1 LNVAQKGRI
10 AARRRQKAAK
20 ARRTWPE
27 GAYTLADTDAS
38 LRGSSDP
45 ETAAQGCEA
54 PAPDGQ
60 APAEEHAA
68 APRSRHSGFW
78 GIALGSI
85 GVVFGD
91 IGTSPLYA
99 FQAALGQA
107 TRNQAHDPVTPAS
120 IIGVVSLALWALLL
134 VVTLKYVLF
143 VMRAD
148 NKGEGGVLSLM
159 ALVQRALGRRTTAIF
174 FLGVVG
180 AALFYGD
187 AIITPAI
194 SVLGAFQGMNDVPAL
209 KAVTS
214 PHFIT
219 LISMV
224 ILFGLFM
231 TQARGT
237 ASIAKLFAPVM
248 LVWFVVIAAL
258 GLYHILD
265 DPRVLWALSPHYAAI
280 FMASHKLTSF
290 LVLGSVFLT
299 VTGAEALY
307 ADMGHFGRWP
317 IQASWLFFA
326 LPCLLLNYF
335 GQGAYALKALAE
347 ATRLHREF
355 VNQDWFFVMAP
366 APLRAPV
373 VMLAVCASIIAS
385 QAVITGAYS
394 LSQQGVLL
402 GLLPRMDVRRTS
414 ETHTGQI
421 YMPQINSLLMVG
433 VLLLVAMF
441 QSSDNLADAYGLA
454 VTGTMLVTTILAY
467 IVARRMWRWRAAY
480 ALLLVAPL
488 ITLDLVFL
496 IANGL
501 KIASGGWVPLLIGA
515 SLFLVMWT
523 WVRGSQILTD
533 KTRRE
538 AVPLAELI
546 EMLRARPP
554 HRVPGTAIFLTS
566 DVEMAPV
573 ALMHNLKHNKVLH
586 EKNLIATVRIAE
598 TPRVSEAHRIQVTP
612 INETFKTLVIQYGF
626 MERPNLPKALALCRK
641 QGVKFDIMA
650 TSFFLGRR
658 SVVPAAQTA
667 MPLWQDK
674 LYIYLLKNAANPTEF
689 FRIPP
694 GRVVE
699 LGAQISV

>member
-1 LNVAQKGRI
+1 MAQASE
-10 AARRRQKAAK
+10 AASVHGGASPMKDALPASEAGEPNAPPSAA
-20 ARRTWPE
+20 A
-27 GAYTLADTDAS
+27 L
-38 LRGSSDP
+38 
-45 ETAAQGCEA
+45 
-54 PAPDGQ
+54 
-60 APAEEHAA
+60 AEEPTVHVHGVQGRA
-68 APRSRHSGFW
+68 GFW
-78 GIALGSI
+78 GLAVGSI

-99 FQAALGQA
+99 FQAAMAQA
-107 TRNQAHDPVTPAS
+107 AKDPVGRPA
-120 IIGVVSLALWALLL
+120 ILGVVSLALWALLL

-159 ALVQRALGRRTTAIF
+159 ALAQRALGRRTVVIF
-174 FLGVVG
+174 FLGLVG

-209 KAVTS
+209 KS
-214 PHFIT
+214 IIHPHFIT
-219 LISMV
+219 AVSILIL
-224 ILFGLFM
+224 IGLFM
-231 TQARGT
+231 VQSRGT
-237 ASIAKLFAPVM
+237 ASVAKLFGPVM
-248 LVWFVVIAAL
+248 VLWFITIGVL
-258 GLYHILD
+258 GLAHIAN
-265 DPRVLWALSPHYAAI
+265 DPGVLWALSPHFAVE
-280 FMASHKLTSF
+280 FMLRHGVVGF

-326 LPCLLLNYF
+326 LPCLVLNYF
-335 GQGAYALKALAE
+335 GQGAYALQS
-347 ATRLHREF
+347 LHWAAVHHHAF

-366 APLRAPV
+366 PVLRAPV
-373 VMLAVCASIIAS
+373 VALSVFAAIIAS

-394 LSQQGVLL
+394 LSQQGILL
-402 GLLPRMDVRRTS
+402 GLLPRMDVQRTS
-414 ETHTGQI
+414 ETQSGQI
-421 YMPQINSLLMVG
+421 FMPQINTFLMGG
-433 VLLLVAMF
+433 VLVLVALF
-441 QSSDNLADAYGLA
+441 QTADNLADAYGLA

-467 IVARRMWRWRAAY
+467 IVARRMWKWRLAWV
-480 ALLLVAPL
+480 LMLVAPL
-488 ITLDLVFL
+488 ITLDTVFL
-496 IANGL
+496 IANL
-501 KIASGGWVPLLIGA
+501 MKIATGGWVPLLIGGT
-515 SLFLVMWT
+515 LFLVMWT

-538 AVPLAELI
+538 AVPLADLT

-566 DVEMAPV
+566 DVDMAPV

-598 TPRVSEAHRIQVTP
+598 TPRVPESKRIELVP
-612 INETFKTLVIQYGF
+612 VNDVFKQLVINYGF
-626 MERPNLPKALALCRK
+626 MERPNLPKAMALCRK

-658 SVVPAAQTA
+658 SVVPATQTA

-674 LYIYLLKNAANPTEF
+674 LYIYLLKNAANPTDF

-699 LGAQISV
+699 LGAQITV